1 MWVVVWQ
8 IMVSDSPE
16 DDHHISNIEREMILE
31 SLREEHTSNTVSSLG
46 FSRKKNCNSPC

>member
-16 DDHHISNIEREMILE
+16 NDHHISNIEREMILE
-31 SLREEHTSNTVSSLG
+31 SLREEHTSNTVSPLG
-46 FSRKKNCNSPC
+46 FSRKKNCNSW